1 MKVLRYIQM
10 DKWFDKRSIFDDA
23 FWEIYIQSTLP
34 PLYNASEIIP
44 VCVQKLKETSY
55 FHQMNKGITA
65 GYLIN
70 TKRNKK
76 RRL

>member
-1 MKVLRYIQM
+1 MN
-10 DKWFDKRSIFDDA
+10 KWIDKRSIFDDA
-23 FWEIYIQSTLP
+23 FWEFYIQSTPP
-34 PLYNASEIIP
+34 PLYYASEIIP
-44 VCVQKLKETSY
+44 VCVQKLIETSY
-55 FHQMNKGITA
+55 FHQMNKGFTA